1 MSYKI
6 VALPGDG
13 IGPEILNGSLEILQQ
28 LSKEFHFEYELES
41 HDFGGIAIDNHGKPL
56 PDSTLN
62 ACKNADAILLGA
74 VGGPK
79 WTDPNNRPEQGL
91 LGIRKALGLFA
102 NIRPTTVTNGT
113 SHLSPIKEERV
124 AKTDFILVRELTS
137 GIYFG
142 EPKQLSENDALD
154 SLTYTRD
161 EIERIAR
168 VGFGLAQ
175 KRHKKLTSV
184 DKENVLS
191 SSKLWRNVIN
201 EVSQSYPDVE
211 VNHLLVDAC
220 AMHLITNPSQFDVIV
235 TENLFGDILSDEAS
249 VIPGSLGLS
258 PSASFSEQG
267 PRLYEPIHG
276 SAPDIA
282 NQDIANPF
290 GMLLSV
296 AMCLR
301 ESLNEDKAADKL
313 ENVIYQLIKEGKTTR
328 DLNGN
333 YLTSEI
339 FNYVKENL

>member
-124 AKTDFILVRELTS
+124 AKTDFILVRELTG

-154 SLTYTRD
+154 S
-161 EIERIAR
+161 
-168 VGFGLAQ
+168 
-175 KRHKKLTSV
+175 
-184 DKENVLS
+184 
-191 SSKLWRNVIN
+191 
-201 EVSQSYPDVE
+201 
-211 VNHLLVDAC
+211 
-220 AMHLITNPSQFDVIV
+220 
-235 TENLFGDILSDEAS
+235 
-249 VIPGSLGLS
+249 
-258 PSASFSEQG
+258 
-267 PRLYEPIHG
+267 
-276 SAPDIA
+276 
-282 NQDIANPF
+282 
-290 GMLLSV
+290 
-296 AMCLR
+296 
-301 ESLNEDKAADKL
+301 
-313 ENVIYQLIKEGKTTR
+313 
-328 DLNGN
+328 
-333 YLTSEI
+333 
-339 FNYVKENL
+339 

>member
-124 AKTDFILVRELTS
+124 ANTDFILVRELTS

-168 VGFGLAQ
+168 VGFELAQ